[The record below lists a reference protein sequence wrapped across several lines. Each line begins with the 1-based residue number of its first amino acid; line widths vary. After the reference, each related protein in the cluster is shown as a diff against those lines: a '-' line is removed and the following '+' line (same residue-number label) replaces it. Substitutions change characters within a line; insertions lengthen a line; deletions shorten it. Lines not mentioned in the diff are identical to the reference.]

1 MSDHQKIREMLS
13 LAAAGALDSREED
26 LVMNHLRG
34 CATCS
39 AEAETW
45 KQIGSA
51 LRRLPTPQPRASV
64 VERARAQA
72 QVRLNEEFEHR
83 WNRAVLTGLI
93 FFAWVLTVMS
103 WPVFKLVTGGL
114 IGVLDPNFH
123 HVWFLFAAFT
133 ATAWIA
139 GGAAAA
145 ILSLQQRRER
155 RLA

>member
-1 MSDHQKIREMLS
+1 M
-13 LAAAGALDSREED
+13 
-26 LVMNHLRG
+26 
-34 CATCS
+34 
-39 AEAETW
+39 
-45 KQIGSA
+45 
-51 LRRLPTPQPRASV
+51 
-64 VERARAQA
+64 
-72 QVRLNEEFEHR
+72 
-83 WNRAVLTGLI
+83 LTGLI